1 MKISLAQK
9 RSWLARRPVT
19 AEVAGSSPVWVA
31 KYLYLAHEK
40 REKYWLGSS
49 VGTSARLKIVR
60 STVRSCPEP
69 LLIHIRYFGIIFD
82 ENFAL
87 TSHQWSAQDIDA
99 TIICGYIV
107 ATAKGDQMAAD
118 AVVRARVSESTKR
131 EAAVILE
138 KAGLTTSD
146 LIRMVLIRVVED
158 KALPFDPVR
167 PNKVTSAAINAARDG
182 KVKSAKSAKA
192 LMKTLNAKA

>member
-1 MKISLAQK
+1 MNEFIDM
-9 RSWLARRPVT
+9 
-19 AEVAGSSPVWVA
+19 G
-31 KYLYLAHEK
+31 
-40 REKYWLGSS
+40 
-49 VGTSARLKIVR
+49 
-60 STVRSCPEP
+60 
-69 LLIHIRYFGIIFD
+69 
-82 ENFAL
+82 
-87 TSHQWSAQDIDA
+87 WS
-99 TIICGYIV
+99 CGYIV

>member
-1 MKISLAQK
+1 
-9 RSWLARRPVT
+9 
-19 AEVAGSSPVWVA
+19 
-31 KYLYLAHEK
+31 
-40 REKYWLGSS
+40 
-49 VGTSARLKIVR
+49 
-60 STVRSCPEP
+60 
-69 LLIHIRYFGIIFD
+69 
-82 ENFAL
+82 
-87 TSHQWSAQDIDA
+87 
-99 TIICGYIV
+99 
-107 ATAKGDQMAAD
+107 MAAD

-167 PNKVTSAAINAARDG
+167 PNKVTSLAISAARDG
-182 KVKSAKSAKA
+182 KVKRAKSAKA